1 MTSSSFSFYS
11 RGTRLSL
18 PIPNGDVWCI
28 CGKSYGEVV
37 CHLFQNHILGNP
49 AERHSPHWQLLWR
62 SQELGGRA
70 EGRPWRFVFSVICR
84 VQALLLWNHV
94 VPRTDIVSR
103 SSDVKRQHKVGN
115 GCDHSSEQRFSV
127 PLGLRTGAKR
137 QNGAVHP
144 VGRSIPIGLCL
155 LECVPL

>member
-1 MTSSSFSFYS
+1 MRRSFATSSKIIFSGIQPS
-11 RGTRLSL
+11 R
-18 PIPNGDVWCI
+18 IP
-28 CGKSYGEVV
+28 
-37 CHLFQNHILGNP
+37 HIGNYFG
-49 AERHSPHWQLLWR
+49 ALKNWVDEQK
-62 SQELGGRA
+62 
-70 EGRPWRFVFSVICR
+70 EGRGDLFFSMICR

>member
-1 MTSSSFSFYS
+1 MFGVSAGRAMRRSFATSSKIIFSGIQPS
-11 RGTRLSL
+11 G
-18 PIPNGDVWCI
+18 IP
-28 CGKSYGEVV
+28 
-37 CHLFQNHILGNP
+37 HIGNYFG
-49 AERHSPHWQLLWR
+49 ALKNWVDEQK
-62 SQELGGRA
+62 
-70 EGRPWRFVFSVICR
+70 EGRGDLFFSMICR